1 MTTLFKT
8 IDELIE
14 FVPVSRL
21 FTIENLNPYFQDAA
35 DAILIP
41 HVSQAL
47 YDRILSKYAAENP
60 QPSALETELFN
71 KMRLIVARFAI
82 VAYLPFGQV
91 TIGDDGIT
99 TTGKSESRTAAYDQQ
114 ITRLSE
120 SLLVQGYDALERLLV
135 WLESPLRL
143 DEFTEYKNSDE
154 YQNQQRGLIR
164 RATDFSNIYPISGS
178 RLTFISIHPE
188 LMNVEEDKLKPL
200 ISRAKYELIKANAA
214 LDDDHADLRRAAQ
227 KAVVFQAV
235 ANVIALQQ
243 NIQLDST
250 GLRVYGTSQNG
261 SQSVKY
267 YRAPTD
273 SERSAALAAAQ
284 ARADVY
290 WDSVSDILS
299 EINNPDPIYF
309 EREILSSGKIVMF

>member
-1 MTTLFKT
+1 MTLFKT
-8 IDELIE
+8 IDELLE
-14 FVPVSRL
+14 FVPISRQ
-21 FTIENLNPYFQDAA
+21 FSIENLNPFFQDAA

-41 HVSQAL
+41 NISQAL
-47 YDRILSKYAAENP
+47 YDRIITKYNVDNP
-60 QPSALETELFN
+60 QPTEVESQLFS

-91 TIGDDGIT
+91 IIGDDGIT

-114 ITRLSE
+114 IERLAE
-120 SLLVQGYDALERLLV
+120 SLTIQAYDALERLLV
-135 WLESPLRL
+135 WLETPARL
-143 DEFTEYKNSDE
+143 DVFTEYKNSAE

-178 RLTFISIHPE
+178 RLTFIAIHPE
-188 LMNVEEDKLKPL
+188 LMNVEEDKLIPL
-200 ISRAKYELIKANAA
+200 ISKSQYDIIKANAS

-235 ANVIALQQ
+235 ANVIQLQQ
-243 NIQLDST
+243 NIQLDAG
-250 GLRVYGTSQNG
+250 GLRVYGTSMGGTQN
-261 SQSVKY
+261 VKF

-273 SERSAALAAAQ
+273 GERSRALAAAQ

-290 WDSVSDILS
+290 WDKASEILS
-299 EINNPDPIYF
+299 DINNPDPVIF
-309 EREILSSGKIVMF
+309 EREIMSTGKIVML